1 MGSSFHPSQP
11 FLFCFG
17 MVIDIDYQLASPYGY
32 PMFFWTLDLT
42 YPTLSIILYLLV
54 LIAFNLCLLWEL
66 QGGLFYNIH
75 VSFIRFLCILKF
87 SHFDIF
93 QAKADE
99 IAKLMNENE
108 QLKIVNE
115 NLKVRMVL

>member
-1 MGSSFHPSQP
+1 M
-11 FLFCFG
+11 L
-17 MVIDIDYQLASPYGY
+17 QLLGLPLERVHKRTQTNMLEVRGD
-32 PMFFWTLDLT
+32 T
-42 YPTLSIILYLLV
+42 TLS
-54 LIAFNLCLLWEL
+54 
-66 QGGLFYNIH
+66 
-75 VSFIRFLCILKF
+75 

-115 NLKVRMVL
+115 DLKVRMVL